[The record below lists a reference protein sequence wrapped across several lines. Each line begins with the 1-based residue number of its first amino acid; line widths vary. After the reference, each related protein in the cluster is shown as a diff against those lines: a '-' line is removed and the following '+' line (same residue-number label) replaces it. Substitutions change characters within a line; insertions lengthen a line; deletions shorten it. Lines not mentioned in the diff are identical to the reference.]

1 MEHLNSRLKKVITE
15 ILSFKEPVTSEY
27 LAKVIGVT
35 SRTIRNDIKALNLE
49 LKKIGVEIEAIRGV
63 GYFFD
68 PKQKEQVS
76 ELIQELFLHEEEDS
90 KTPVLPEERVLFI
103 LKKIIMAEG
112 FITIEQLAN
121 DLFVSKSTVD
131 NDLKRVEQLLNRY
144 DIDLFKKPNY
154 GIKMI
159 GNEMNIRFCLS
170 DSLAKMNEV
179 HYQSEM
185 SLVDYE
191 FVFDED
197 IEDISKITQERV
209 KVLPFSMADLPLN
222 NLVIHIA
229 IAIERIQKGKNVAV
243 DVIELKEIVDT
254 KEYKVAKE
262 IVKSLEDRFNITI
275 PLGEISYIT
284 IHLLGAKHFEDQ
296 HGVQTTEFIEVIG
309 ESKYELVIDILSE
322 IKVSYQID
330 LLEDQEL
337 IYGLG
342 LHLRSAINRISY
354 QMNLRNPMLQQ
365 IKRNYPFSFELGI
378 VAAEVIQKKKNLV
391 VNEDEIGYIALHLEA
406 AVGRME
412 NQKRREVRRIAIVCA
427 SGIGTAKLLEAS
439 IKSELPGLEIVG
451 TYPSYSLKHMNHE
464 EVDLILSTIPVQDS
478 GSIPALHINPI
489 LTKKDM
495 EKIKEFVSG
504 QSANS
509 VVDSLV
515 FRLEKLFNDQLFFP
529 SLKGGDSTDI
539 IRLMSR
545 KLYEMG
551 YVDESFEESV
561 LEREDISPTALGN
574 LVAIPHPLNPNAKG
588 SCIAIGVLEK
598 PISWGEQSVQLV
610 FLLALNKNEKE
621 EFSQLFSHLW
631 EIVQNKRLVDELCSI
646 GEFSLFMEQFF
657 GGTECT

>member
-1 MEHLNSRLKKVITE
+1 MEHLKTRLKKVITE

-49 LKKIGVEIEAIRGV
+49 LKKTGVEIEAIRGV

-68 PKQKEQVS
+68 SKQKEQVA
-76 ELIQELFLHEEEDS
+76 ELIQELFLNEENGS
-90 KTPVLPEERVLFI
+90 PSPVLPEERDLFI

-144 DIDLFKKPNY
+144 DLDLFKKPNY

-159 GNEMNIRFCLS
+159 GDEMNIRFCLS
-170 DSLAKMNEV
+170 DSLAKINEV
-179 HYQSEM
+179 HYQSEI
-185 SLVDYE
+185 SLLDFE
-191 FVFDED
+191 FVSNED
-197 IEDISKITQERV
+197 IEEIRKITKERI
-209 KVLPFSMADLPLN
+209 KVLPFSIADLPLN
-222 NLVIHIA
+222 NLVTHIA
-229 IAIERIQKGKNVAV
+229 IAIDRIQKGNNVAV
-243 DVIELKEIVDT
+243 DVVELKEIVDT
-254 KEYKVAKE
+254 NEYKVARE
-262 IVKSLEDRFNITI
+262 IVRSLEDRFTI
-275 PLGEISYIT
+275 PIPIGEISYIT

-296 HGVQTTEFIEVIG
+296 HGVQTNDFIEVIG
-309 ESKYELVIDILSE
+309 KRNYQLVIDILSQ
-322 IKVSYQID
+322 IKISYQID

-342 LHLRSAINRISY
+342 LHLRSAINRITY

-365 IKRNYPFSFELGI
+365 IRKNYPFSFELGI
-378 VAAEVIQKKKNLV
+378 VAAEVIQRKKNLV
-391 VNEDEIGYIALHLEA
+391 VNEDEIGYISLHLEA

-412 NQKRREVRRIAIVCA
+412 NEKRPEVRNIAIVCA

-451 TYPSYSLKHMNHE
+451 TFPSYSLRDMNHE

-495 EKIKEFVSG
+495 EKIKEFVRG
-504 QSANS
+504 QSASN
-509 VVDSLV
+509 VADTLV
-515 FRLEKLFNDQLFFP
+515 SRLEKLINKQLFFP
-529 SLKGGDSTDI
+529 SLKGGDPSDI
-539 IRLMSR
+539 IRLMSS

-551 YVDESFEESV
+551 YVDEFFEKSV
-561 LEREDISPTALGN
+561 LEREHISPTALGN

-598 PISWGEQSVQLV
+598 PISWGDQSVQLV

-621 EFSQLFSHLW
+621 EYSQLFNHLW
-631 EIVQNKRLVDELCSI
+631 EIVQNKRLVDDLCSVK
-646 GEFSLFMEQFF
+646 EFSLFMEQFL
-657 GGTECT
+657 GE